1 MEHIHSLLAD
11 GGIWINLGPLL
22 YHYSDSPDVDSTEL
36 SYSELRLLV
45 LHYGF
50 EIKEEAER
58 TCYYTQNPNSMMHTI
73 YNCAFFVAIK
83 KPSRGWN
90 PGALICARASPSRHM
105 W

>member
-1 MEHIHSLLAD
+1 VEHIHSLLAD

-50 EIKEEAER
+50 EIKEEVPQSYALQPLYA
-58 TCYYTQNPNSMMHTI
+58 CVIKPH
-73 YNCAFFVAIK
+73 VARLLGC
-83 KPSRGWN
+83 RGVRV
-90 PGALICARASPSRHM
+90 AVKSETYVCV
-105 W
+105 

>member
-1 MEHIHSLLAD
+1 MKKKVIFSC
-11 GGIWINLGPLL
+11 P
-22 YHYSDSPDVDSTEL
+22 YT
-36 SYSELRLLV
+36 ELRLLV

-50 EIKEEAER
+50 DIKEEAER

-90 PGALICARASPSRHM
+90 PGRTCVLCVTCSWISIAQRFNTYMYTYVHILMRTHL
-105 W
+105 

>member
-1 MEHIHSLLAD
+1 MCACRHCVARDPCLDPMPRQYVEHIHSLLAD

-50 EIKEEAER
+50 EIKEEVLPPVLPP
-58 TCYYTQNPNSMMHTI
+58 C
-73 YNCAFFVAIK
+73 
-83 KPSRGWN
+83 
-90 PGALICARASPSRHM
+90 
-105 W
+105 